1 MLEMI
6 GVVIAITFVLMFIAS
21 IINAG
26 KEKQAKSS
34 MAVKA
39 TVKSVM
45 PGKDNYTM
53 NVVFEKESG
62 ARVNLS
68 VPKSKCTFVAGDTG
82 MLKEANNTFGSFIK
96 SAKLNENA
104 VSALHQSSS
113 MAFDDLEK
121 LARLKEQEVITEEEF
136 NKMKTELLEKL

>member
-6 GVVIAITFVLMFIAS
+6 GIVIAITFVLMFIAS

-45 PGKDNYTM
+45 PGKDNY
-53 NVVFEKESG
+53 
-62 ARVNLS
+62 
-68 VPKSKCTFVAGDTG
+68 
-82 MLKEANNTFGSFIK
+82 
-96 SAKLNENA
+96 
-104 VSALHQSSS
+104 
-113 MAFDDLEK
+113 
-121 LARLKEQEVITEEEF
+121 
-136 NKMKTELLEKL
+136 